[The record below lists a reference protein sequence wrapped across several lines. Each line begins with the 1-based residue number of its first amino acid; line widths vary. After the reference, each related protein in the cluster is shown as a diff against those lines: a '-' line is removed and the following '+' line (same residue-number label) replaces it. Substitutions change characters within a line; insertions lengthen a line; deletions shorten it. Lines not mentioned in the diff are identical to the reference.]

1 MKVKVKKVSPA
12 HQKIFISGLKS
23 KKRKKTYADFLLE
36 QEDKSI
42 DRAIGTLRAL
52 AQKKRQEAMETAAA
66 E

>member
-1 MKVKVKKVSPA
+1 MKVKVKKASPE

-42 DRAIGTLRAL
+42 DCAINTLRAL
-52 AQKKRQEAMETAAA
+52 AQKKRQEAVEAASK
-66 E
+66 

>member
-1 MKVKVKKVSPA
+1 MKVKVKKTNPE

-42 DRAIGTLRAL
+42 DCAINTLRAL
-52 AQKKRQEAMETAAA
+52 AQKKRQEAVQTAAA